1 MRSTPLRLALFVV
14 FSILARAATFG
25 TIIAPPGGA
34 AWSDI
39 VIDESRTRLYLV
51 ASTVNRVDVYN
62 YKTSTFLASY
72 STGQQPVSAA
82 LSPDNSTLY
91 VTAYTDAVLDIVNL
105 TTNAVSSVSLPT
117 NPEGVA
123 VGSDGRVLITAVGT
137 GTSTTNT
144 LLLYDPSTK
153 AVSAVPVVPPAAT
166 SPVLPT
172 PSGRVYNSYRSRLAT
187 SRNGAFIVGVNNP
200 TATSRVVFVYETASG
215 TVLRSR
221 TVVNLSTV
229 LAVASDGSKF
239 MAGPVLFNSTTLQ
252 VMAQENAANAPF
264 AFPASASPGT
274 FNIQANQGGS
284 VFAPDGS
291 VLYGAFNIAPIGAT
305 RPSIT
310 ELLVNDPDNL
320 LINLG
325 IEMPENLA
333 GKMVINAAGTV
344 VYGLS
349 DSGIMIL
356 PVGNIAQSPLAQP
369 SAQSVLLTNDVCGA
383 FKTTTGSDAVNN
395 AGKGRFTVS
404 VAPYTPPAAAA
415 TPPAPGFPPAPAA
428 TTNITTPAPT
438 AQANNNG
445 ATPTVNFTY
454 NPAASTNPG
463 TIGPSD
469 FTVSSV
475 EAINIPGNIH
485 VYQNYRDSVSSGT
498 IVPVAINALVSEGLT
513 DILVDSARN
522 RIYIANSGLNAIDVY
537 DLTAKAFTTPI
548 KVGQLPIGMAFGTDR
563 NLLYVANAGGESIS
577 IVNLNTGLQAGLVA
591 FPALPLNVAVAVSAP
606 VAIATSAVGT
616 QFVMNDGTTNG
627 TLWTISGTQAIP
639 RRLNPLVF
647 GATATSVS
655 GGTSTTTAFW
665 TLSATPAGEYVML
678 YTGTGNAYLY
688 DYTVDDFTLVKNV
701 LTTPLT
707 GYRAPV
713 TAGPGGTYFAVG
725 GTFLDASLTPVAG
738 STNGFSP
745 SGRPVAAVTALS
757 ATQVALFT
765 TPVRATATSTV
776 TDPGQIEIYD
786 PATGTQMETLP
797 ALEGPSSVVIGNGV
811 VTAFPRTLAVN
822 TDATTGPSAYV
833 LTATGMSI
841 VALAASP
848 ANAAIKPTVNPGGI
862 VNLADFTAGLASGGL
877 ITVFGKN
884 LGTMATATATTT
896 TPLPTLLGGM
906 CVTLNN
912 APIPLELTSP
922 GQINGQIPVTLAA
935 GRYPL
940 VLRSIANQAE
950 SSSSTVTVGQY
961 APAVLMNGSQAS
973 IVRQDGTYV
982 TKDSPAVR
990 DEKYFI
996 YATGLGATRGATIVT
1011 GAAVP
1016 ASPAAVTGTV
1026 QVFFGNPKLKQSQMI
1041 VNSSVLV
1048 PGMVGIDQ
1056 ITITVPGFHQKGD
1069 ALAVTLRIGGV
1080 NSSVT
1085 GPDVPY
1091 VAVQ

>member
-1 MRSTPLRLALFVV
+1 MQSIPLRLALFAG
-14 FSILARAATFG
+14 FSILGRAATFG
-25 TIIAPPGGA
+25 TIVAPPGGA

-62 YKTSTFLASY
+62 YKTSTFLAPIP
-72 STGQQPVSAA
+72 TGQQPVSAA

-91 VTAYTDAVLDIVNL
+91 VTAYTDALLDIVNL
-105 TTNAVSSVSLPT
+105 TTNAVSTVSLAT

-137 GTSTTNT
+137 GAATTNT
-144 LLLYDPSTK
+144 LLIYDPSTK
-153 AVSAVPVVPPAAT
+153 AVSQVPVVPPAAT

-172 PSGRVYNSYRSRLAT
+172 PPGRVYNSYRSRLAT
-187 SRNGAFIVGVNNP
+187 SRNGAYIIGVNNP
-200 TATSRVVFVYETASG
+200 TATTRVVFVYETASG

-221 TVVNLSTV
+221 TVANLSTV
-229 LAVASDGSKF
+229 LAVAADGLKF
-239 MAGPVLFNSTTLQ
+239 MAGPVLFDSTTLQ
-252 VMAQENAANAPF
+252 VMAQENTANAPF
-264 AFPASASPGT
+264 AFPSAAAPGT
-274 FNIQANQGGS
+274 FNTQANQGGS
-284 VFAPDGS
+284 VFSPDGT
-291 VLYGAFNIAPIGAT
+291 VLYGAFNVAPIGAA
-305 RPSIT
+305 RPSIA
-310 ELLVNDPDNL
+310 ELLVNDPSNL

-325 IEMPENLA
+325 IQMPENLA

-344 VYGLS
+344 IYGLS

-369 SAQSVLLTNDVCGA
+369 SAQSILLTNDVCGA
-383 FKTTTGSDAVNN
+383 FKITTGSDAMNN
-395 AGKGRFTVS
+395 VGKGRFTVS

-428 TTNITTPAPT
+428 TTSITTPAPT

-445 ATPTVNFTY
+445 ATPAVNFTY
-454 NPAASTNPG
+454 NAAASTNPG

-513 DILVDSARN
+513 DILLDSARN
-522 RIYIANSGLNAIDVY
+522 KIYIANSGLNVIDVY

-548 KVGQLPIGMAFGTDR
+548 KVGQLPIGMAFGTDK
-563 NLLYVANAGGESIS
+563 NTMYVANAGGESIS
-577 IVNLNTGLQAGLVA
+577 IVNLNTGLQAGRVV

-616 QFVMNDGTTNG
+616 QFVMNDGTVNG

-639 RRLNPLVF
+639 RKLNPLVF

-655 GGTSTTTAFW
+655 GGTATTTAFW

-678 YTGTGNAYLY
+678 YTGAGNAYLY

-701 LTTPLT
+701 LLTPLT
-707 GYRAPV
+707 GYRGPV
-713 TAGPGGTYFAVG
+713 AAGPGGKYFAVG

-745 SGRPVAAVTALS
+745 SGRPVSAVTALS

-765 TPVRATATSTV
+765 TPVRATATSAV

-786 PATGTQMETLP
+786 PTTGTQMGTVT

-811 VTAFPRTLAVN
+811 VTAFPRTLAV
-822 TDATTGPSAYV
+822 DTTGPAAYV

-848 ANAAIKPTVNPGGI
+848 SPTAIRPTVNPGGI
-862 VNLADFTAGLASGGL
+862 VNLADFTAGLAPGGL

-912 APIPLELTSP
+912 TPIPLEMTSP

-950 SSSSTVTVGQY
+950 SASSTITVSQY
-961 APAVLMNGSQAS
+961 APAVLMNGTQAS
-973 IVRQDGTYV
+973 IVHHDGTYV
-982 TKDSPAVR
+982 TKDNPAVR
-990 DEKYFI
+990 DEKLFI
-996 YATGLGATRGATIVT
+996 YATGLGATKGATIVT
-1011 GAAVP
+1011 GAPAP

-1026 QVFFGNPKLKQSQMI
+1026 QVFFGNPLLKQSQMI

-1056 ITITVPGFHQKGD
+1056 IAITVPGFHQKGN

-1080 NSSVT
+1080 NSSVA
-1085 GPDVPY
+1085 GPDVPI